1 MLRCGIW
8 GSLTVMPR
16 VILLGVRQVGRV
28 VGLSRD
34 VCHGCLA
41 GDCL

>member
-1 MLRCGIW
+1 MLHCGIS
-8 GSLTVMPR
+8 GAAATRLC
-16 VILLGVRQVGRV
+16 VILLGARQVGRV

-34 VCHGCLA
+34 LRHGRLA